1 MDRSIIFPRS
11 IRYLLAVAEHHSF
24 TRAAEVLYVSQPTLS
39 QQIKQ
44 LEDLLNVQLLDRSGR
59 TVRLTAAGEV
69 YLHHARR
76 ALGEL
81 DAGKRAIHELQDLSR
96 GSLRLGMTPITDYLA
111 IPLLNH
117 FNARYPGITVSTLEM
132 PQNDIKVAL
141 AEDQVDIGIAFSS
154 TLTTEE
160 CSDEIDSHILFIETL
175 SLAFGK
181 NHPLAGQ
188 QGPLSKH
195 ALEQES
201 LVLFNPVYA
210 LRRHIDRYCLEHGI
224 TPRIA
229 MEATSLSVILEI
241 IRLGRLATILPDTIA
256 CAQHGLHSISLLP
269 ELPHH
274 TISLICRKDANKS
287 PACLAFEELAAEWST
302 ARCQIKPSHRLRP
315 CPLTD
320 SCAHDEFRSAFD
332 DDFGETQPLTS
343 DAEAGA
349 PAACADESA
358 GDTVAGGLIR
368 PGKAPA

>member
-1 MDRSIIFPRS
+1 MDRNILFPRS

-44 LEDLLNVQLLDRSGR
+44 LEDLLDVQLLDRSGR
-59 TVRLTAAGEV
+59 AVRLTAAGEV

-81 DAGKRAIHELQDLSR
+81 DAAKRAIHELQDLSR

-111 IPLLNH
+111 IPLLDH

-132 PQNDIKVAL
+132 PQNDITIAL
-141 AEDQVDIGIAFSS
+141 AEDRVDIGIAFSS

-160 CSDEIDSHILFIETL
+160 NSDEINSHLLFIETL
-175 SLAFGK
+175 SLVFGK
-181 NHPLAGQ
+181 DHPFAGQ

-201 LVLFNPVYA
+201 LVLLNNNYA
-210 LRRHIDRYCLEHGI
+210 LRRHIDRYCLEHGL

-229 MEATSLSVILEI
+229 MEATSLSVIIELV
-241 IRLGRLATILPDTIA
+241 RLGRFATILPETIA
-256 CAQHGLHSISLLP
+256 CAQHGLHSSSLLP

-302 ARCQIKPSHRLRP
+302 TRCQLKPSHRIRP

-320 SCAHDEFRSAFD
+320 SCARDELKIALNDRFC
-332 DDFGETQPLTS
+332 ETPPVAS
-343 DAEAGA
+343 NAEIGA
-349 PAACADESA
+349 PLVLGDESA
-358 GDTVAGGLIR
+358 D
-368 PGKAPA
+368 